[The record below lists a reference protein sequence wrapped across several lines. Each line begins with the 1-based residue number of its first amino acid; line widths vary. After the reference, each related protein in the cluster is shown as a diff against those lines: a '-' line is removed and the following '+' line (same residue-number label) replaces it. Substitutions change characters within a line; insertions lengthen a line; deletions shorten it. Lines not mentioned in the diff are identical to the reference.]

1 MKKRTEERIQGTA
14 AKISLYKFNI
24 KFHTNFEV
32 HRFIVGITNV
42 HKIPKQFKIP
52 ADILPRSVYTL
63 YTVCDNQNEHN
74 SRNCVPLTSLVCM

>member
-1 MKKRTEERIQGTA
+1 MKKHKEERIEGTT

-32 HRFIVGITNV
+32 YRFIVGITNV

-52 ADILPRSVYTL
+52 ADVLPRSVYTL
-63 YTVCDNQNEHN
+63 YTVFDNQNEQN
-74 SRNCVPLTSLVCM
+74 WRNCAPLISLVCM